1 MIHLQHIT
9 KWYPLQK
16 ERYYIFKDFSLHIP
30 HGAKLGLIGANGSGK
45 STFIR
50 MLNRTEYPNMG
61 SIRIQGS
68 VSWPVASGSGF
79 QASLSGLENVR
90 LVCRIYGILGRR
102 MQSVVDFVH
111 ESSGIGDF
119 FFEPIKNY
127 SSGMQARF
135 SFMLSMAFEFDV
147 YLLDE
152 VTAVGDQSFR
162 EQSQRWL
169 QGKISKA
176 AMIYAS
182 HSLNEVKRICTH
194 VLVFQKNLEPQF
206 FENVADGIQFYIDHI
221 QMMNKEVNKQ
231 LIA

>member
-1 MIHLQHIT
+1 MIHIQHIT

-30 HGAKLGLIGANGSGK
+30 DGAKLGLIGANGSGK

-50 MLNRTEYPNMG
+50 MLNRTEYPHIG
-61 SIRIQGS
+61 SIKIRGS

-79 QASLSGLENVR
+79 QASFSGLENVR

-111 ESSGIGDF
+111 ETSGIGDF
-119 FFEPIKNY
+119 FFEPIKTY

-169 QGKISKA
+169 QEKISKA
-176 AMIYAS
+176 TIVYAS
-182 HSLNEVKRICTH
+182 HSLHEVKRICTH
-194 VLVFQKNLEPQF
+194 VLVFQKNLGPQF
-206 FENVADGIQFYIDHI
+206 FENVATGIQFYIDHI
-221 QMMNKEVNKQ
+221 QMVNKEATSN
-231 LIA
+231 